1 VAGARVRRGR
11 PVKRTENPL
20 GREIHAR
27 LEELALAPT
36 DLAERL
42 GSSRTTV
49 WRLMHGRT
57 QVAGRISLRQ
67 LCRALQLEGKQR
79 TDFMQL
85 ATGHAPSA
93 HTGARHPRTSFM
105 PTHNHLADD
114 AGEALACASD
124 AVGAERADSATRLRR
139 FLAARLRATE
149 QSHARVARQLGV
161 APSTLSR
168 LLRGDVKRCHAIKL
182 QVLIRVLGL
191 THAERPA
198 FLELVVRSELFAVVL
213 HAPPTTRFAGLE
225 RVLGASL
232 DEVEQEVEALRA
244 RRIKGDTTSAFMLA
258 KRRFHQLFDFPQ
270 HASVVLQSSE
280 LARVK
285 LRVGFEY
292 CEAQAAALRWYERG
306 PYLIRTLDRMQ
317 EEVLL
322 HFPFPAQPFASEYAH
337 LLNLRA
343 PLYRHDGAA
352 PDLLSTYS
360 KSIAELTFG
369 IKRVMPHLAEPTLHS
384 ELLRNRAH
392 ARLLARDVGG
402 WKADLQAA
410 TEIARQLRGIEG
422 EVYQALV
429 EYSWGEGYKR
439 LASQPNLLIRQR
451 QQYLQEAN
459 SALRAGEL
467 VFQHSPLW
475 RGYALLARI
484 AGAQCLVW
492 SDPEQAL
499 VRAKEL
505 RTEAQTVY
513 PALMVKIDRAA
524 EAARRRLSGAP
535 PDPVLY

>member
-1 VAGARVRRGR
+1 
-11 PVKRTENPL
+11 
-20 GREIHAR
+20 
-27 LEELALAPT
+27 
-36 DLAERL
+36 
-42 GSSRTTV
+42 
-49 WRLMHGRT
+49 M
-57 QVAGRISLRQ
+57 
-67 LCRALQLEGKQR
+67 
-79 TDFMQL
+79 
-85 ATGHAPSA
+85 
-93 HTGARHPRTSFM
+93 
-105 PTHNHLADD
+105 
-114 AGEALACASD
+114 
-124 AVGAERADSATRLRR
+124 
-139 FLAARLRATE
+139 
-149 QSHARVARQLGV
+149 
-161 APSTLSR
+161 
-168 LLRGDVKRCHAIKL
+168 
-182 QVLIRVLGL
+182 
-191 THAERPA
+191 
-198 FLELVVRSELFAVVL
+198 L
-213 HAPPTTRFAGLE
+213 HAPPTTQFAGLE

-270 HASVVLQSSE
+270 HASVVLRSSE

-317 EEVLL
+317 QEVLL

-352 PDLLSTYS
+352 PDLLSAYS

-369 IKRVMPHLAEPTLHS
+369 IKRVMPHLAEPTLHI

-392 ARLLARDVGG
+392 ARLLARDVDG
-402 WKADLQAA
+402 WKADLLVA
-410 TEIARQLRGIEG
+410 TEIARQLRGMEG
-422 EVYQALV
+422 EVYLALV

-459 SALRAGEL
+459 SALHAGEL
-467 VFQHSPLW
+467 VFQHSLPW

-484 AGAQCLVW
+484 AEAQCLVW

-524 EAARRRLSGAP
+524 EAASRRLSGAP
-535 PDPVLY
+535 PDPVPYYG